1 MPVFEKLNCISSC
14 NTYIVW
20 QNAIQHMNTVS
31 SKKNIHIHILW
42 GVQNIQI
49 HKVGLVSTIL
59 KLFLSE
65 IPKQKSER
73 FVTTKQ
79 VKENLEIGLIRNS

>member
-1 MPVFEKLNCISSC
+1 
-14 NTYIVW
+14 
-20 QNAIQHMNTVS
+20 MNTVS
-31 SKKNIHIHILW
+31 AKKNIHIHILW

-65 IPKQKSER
+65 ITKQKSER
-73 FVTTKQ
+73 RIATKQ
-79 VKENLEIGLIRNS
+79 VKENLEISLVWKP